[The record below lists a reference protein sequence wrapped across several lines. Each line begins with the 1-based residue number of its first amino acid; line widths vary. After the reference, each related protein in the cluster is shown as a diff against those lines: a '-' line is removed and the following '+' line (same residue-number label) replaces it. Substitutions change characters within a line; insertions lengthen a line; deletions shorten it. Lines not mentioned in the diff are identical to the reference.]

1 MAVFRMI
8 ALASALW
15 LAAAPAKA
23 LDLAGTVAALRGSAF
38 ATGPNG
44 FERRLQVGSTI
55 LVGDRI
61 ATSPDGRLRL
71 AMNDGAALGLGE
83 ASTITIAVY
92 DVDESAGNAVLGFE
106 GGVLLAESG
115 AIARLG
121 PGRFSID
128 TPVAFL
134 GILGGRVVG
143 RSLPGQTGADAAFR
157 GCRDGRDAAGQRRPH
172 AAGDGTRCRARRAA
186 AAARAVGCPALGGRT
201 RGGRG
206 GVAAAAGRH
215 RRRRPA
221 RVGRRLTPR
230 GARRPAFRRRACAPA
245 SGRRRSAPGSGRR
258 AHRPSGAR

>member
-15 LAAAPAKA
+15 LAAPPAEA
-23 LDLAGTVAALRGSAF
+23 LELAGTVAALRGSAF
-38 ATGPNG
+38 ATGPSG
-44 FERRLQVGSTI
+44 LDRRLQVGSTI

-134 GILGGRVVG
+134 DILAGRLWGDLYPDRLTLMLPSEGAATVVTPLG
-143 RSLPGQTGADAAFR
+143 SVDLTQPETGLDVVPGEPPPQPAPWDV
-157 GCRDGRDAAGQRRPH
+157 RRLE
-172 AAGDGTRCRARRAA
+172 D
-186 AAARAVGCPALGGRT
+186 ALGAL
-201 RGGRG
+201 
-206 GVAAAAGRH
+206 AAE
-215 RRRRPA
+215 
-221 RVGRRLTPR
+221 
-230 GARRPAFRRRACAPA
+230 
-245 SGRRRSAPGSGRR
+245 
-258 AHRPSGAR
+258 

>member
-15 LAAAPAKA
+15 LAAPSAEA
-23 LDLAGTVAALRGSAF
+23 LELAGTVAALRGSAF
-38 ATGPNG
+38 ATGPSG
-44 FERRLQVGSTI
+44 LGRRLQVGSTI

-134 GILGGRVVG
+134 DILGGRLWGDLYPDRLTLMLPSEGAAIVVTPLG
-143 RSLPGQTGADAAFR
+143 SVDLTQPETGLDVVPGEPPPQPAPWDV
-157 GCRDGRDAAGQRRPH
+157 RRLE
-172 AAGDGTRCRARRAA
+172 D
-186 AAARAVGCPALGGRT
+186 ALGA
-201 RGGRG
+201 
-206 GVAAAAGRH
+206 VAAE
-215 RRRRPA
+215 
-221 RVGRRLTPR
+221 
-230 GARRPAFRRRACAPA
+230 
-245 SGRRRSAPGSGRR
+245 
-258 AHRPSGAR
+258 